1 MDNFQ
6 KLNQLIEISKDL
18 TVLYVE
24 DNLSMQVKTKS
35 LLENFFNVVD
45 VVEDGAKGLVT
56 YQTKKYDIVIT
67 DLNMPQKDGIHF
79 IKDIREINQEQ
90 VIIVISAYSDSH
102 KLLEL
107 ISLGISSFI
116 LKPISLERL
125 INVIDS
131 VVGKIHLKQIAEN
144 RMIEQSKLAQMGEM
158 IDAIAHQWKQPISAI
173 SIMAQA
179 MNYKLEFNDDIPKEE
194 LVETNNLIQKQT
206 THLIDTIDTFR
217 KFFRQDQILEVVSLN
232 DLVKLVKNII
242 KNPLTIND
250 IEIVVEGDG
259 TLEFECIKS
268 EFIHIFIN
276 LICNAK
282 DIFVEKNIQNRTI
295 IFEGIVLENGQ
306 KMIQVSDN
314 GGGVPDEQI
323 KHIFEPHFTTKTT
336 GSGVG
341 LYMSKQIMH
350 KINGDITVENRET
363 RYGKGAS
370 FSLML
375 QY

>member
-6 KLNQLIEISKDL
+6 KMNQFIGISKGL
-18 TVLYVE
+18 SVLYVE
-24 DNLSMQVKTKS
+24 DNLLMQVKTKS
-35 LLENFFNVVD
+35 LLENFFDQVD
-45 VVEDGAKGLVT
+45 VVEDGEKAFVA

-67 DLNMPQKDGIHF
+67 DLNMPKKDGIRF
-79 IKDIREINQEQ
+79 IRDIRELNQEQ
-90 VIIVISAYSDSH
+90 AIIVISAHSDSH

-107 ISLGISSFI
+107 ISLGISSFV

-125 INVIDS
+125 IDAIDS
-131 VVGKIHLKQIAEN
+131 VVGKIHLKQITEN
-144 RMIEQSKLAQMGEM
+144 HMIEQSKLAQMGEM

-179 MNYKLEFNDDIPKEE
+179 MNYKLEFQDQLPKDE
-194 LVETNNLIQKQT
+194 VIETNNLIQNQT

-217 KFFRQDQILEVVSLN
+217 KFFRQEQLLEKVFLV
-232 DLVKLVKNII
+232 DLIDLVKNIM
-242 KNPLTIND
+242 KNTLQSND
-250 IEIVVEGDG
+250 IEIVIQGDE

-276 LICNAK
+276 FINNSK
-282 DIFVEKNIQNRTI
+282 DIFIEKNIENRTL

-306 KMIQVSDN
+306 KVVQVSDN

-323 KHIFEPHFTTKTT
+323 KDIFEPHFTTKIT

-375 QY
+375 H

>member
-6 KLNQLIEISKDL
+6 KLNQFIGISKGL

-45 VVEDGAKGLVT
+45 VVEDGEKALVA

-67 DLNMPQKDGIHF
+67 DLNMPKKDGIHF
-79 IKDIREINQEQ
+79 IKDIRELNQEQ
-90 VIIVISAYSDSH
+90 VVIVISAYGDSH

-250 IEIVVEGDG
+250 IEIVVDG
-259 TLEFECIKS
+259 GETLEFECIKS